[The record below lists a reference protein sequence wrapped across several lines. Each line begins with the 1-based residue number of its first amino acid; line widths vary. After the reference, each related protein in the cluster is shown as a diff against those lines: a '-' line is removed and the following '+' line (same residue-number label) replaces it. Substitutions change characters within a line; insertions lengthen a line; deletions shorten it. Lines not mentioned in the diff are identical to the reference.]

1 MTRRIAQPIPQL
13 DRVSDLITAARAD
26 SARGRRK
33 RARALRAKV
42 LLKPHVNPAPG
53 HREMWIQDPDGYV
66 VVIASPDG
74 EAR

>member
-33 RARALRAKV
+33 RAEAALRAAQLIALTIAHV
-42 LLKPHVNPAPG
+42 ARLEEAGLL
-53 HREMWIQDPDGYV
+53 
-66 VVIASPDG
+66 S
-74 EAR
+74 